1 MLARRI
7 PLALGLAGLMVVVLL
22 AVGGWWFASREIS
35 NRLTAQAVELRAVT
49 ELKALQLSEWHRE
62 RIDDALG
69 RAVDPFLVASVR
81 AWLGGQQSPQLAEQ
95 LQTAIAPRREPWRYL
110 NVWLLDLD
118 GNRIFDAR
126 RQRVDA
132 NLEPGLLAECRRAR
146 QPVFGVLRNLESERP
161 FLDICMPVVELGAKD
176 ATPAAIEIYR
186 ADASQ
191 LLLPTVRFFSPPG
204 SPRRTTIVRFAGAQ
218 PQVVVSSAASVRPG
232 DLPSMVPAGFLA
244 APNDTRSELDVVGRD
259 GIRRVVVTRRAANT
273 PWVVIVG
280 VERSEALGG
289 AYEEIAIVALLAGA
303 LGIAGYLSFLLV
315 LQRRERDAA
324 RQTLRLDRLLQVR
337 SAINEAIVR
346 IRDPKVMLS
355 RFCELAVSL
364 GRFQLAAVYRWQRD
378 TPKAGL
384 VAWHGHLP
392 ERLADADNIS
402 VDAAV
407 KEGPVRT
414 LFEDGRVAIVPDLR
428 TEPRTAWTEALLAAG
443 HRAIVAMPIRD
454 HNRLVGSFWL
464 YSSEAGTFDRRDVQL
479 FNELAAD
486 ISYALESVAADERRR
501 ETELQLNAAFEA
513 APFAM
518 FLIGRD
524 DGTVIRANVAAIRQ
538 YGYEES
544 ELIGHAAATI
554 FSSDELAPAT
564 SPDAE
569 GGALPVTAMH
579 RRKDGTALTVELSV
593 RAVAVAGRPCEMVV
607 AVDVTARRELEEQFR
622 QAQRLEGVGKLAGGV
637 AHDFNNLLTVI
648 AGFAAMLLEDLP
660 DDAAARTAAEQIR
673 IAAGRATEL
682 TKSLLAF
689 SRRQVLHA
697 KYVHLNDMI
706 RETATMLS
714 RLISEEIVLHL
725 RLDASRD
732 AVNVDPSQMQ
742 QVLINLAVNA
752 RDAMPRGGRLT
763 ISTGDLDGHLEL
775 RVSDTGTGIAPDV
788 LEHIFEPFYTTKQ
801 PGAGTGLGLP
811 TVHGIVTQSGG
822 VISVDTETG
831 RGTTFII
838 TLPRAQPLSAPEP
851 QQPPVPVPSRTGMG
865 TVMLV
870 EDDEGVRSL
879 ATLALQRGGYTVIAF
894 ANGAAALARAA
905 SGALGVDVVLTD
917 VVMPGMS
924 GPELMRRLRT
934 YYPTMP
940 VIYMSGYAEEATA
953 RLEIDPRTL
962 DLLHKP
968 FAPQDLLKRVEA
980 ALGRAPR

>member
-1 MLARRI
+1 VILVRRI

-22 AVGGWWFASREIS
+22 AVGGWWFASREIE
-35 NRLTAQAVELRAVT
+35 NRLNSQVTEIRAVT

-81 AWLGGQQSPQLAEQ
+81 AWLGGEQSPQLAEQ

-110 NVWLLDLD
+110 NVWLLDID

-132 NLEPGLLAECRRAR
+132 NLEPGLLAECLRGR
-146 QPVFGVLRNLESERP
+146 QPVFGVLRDLESERP

-191 LLLPTVRFFSPPG
+191 LLLPTVRFFSPRW
-204 SPRRTTIVRFAGAQ
+204 SSRRTTIVRFAAAQ

-232 DLPSMVPAGFLA
+232 APPSMVPAGFLA
-244 APNDTRSELDVVGRD
+244 APNDTRSELDVLGRD

-280 VERSEALGG
+280 VERSEALRG
-289 AYEEIAIVALLAGA
+289 AYEEFAIVALLAGA
-303 LGIAGYLSFLLV
+303 LGFAGYLSFLLV
-315 LQRRERDAA
+315 LQRRERHAA

-364 GRFQLAAVYRWQRD
+364 GQFQLAAVYQWQSD
-378 TPKAGL
+378 TTSARL
-384 VAWHGHLP
+384 AAWHGHLP
-392 ERLADADNIS
+392 ERLAGGGNIS
-402 VDAAV
+402 VDAV
-407 KEGPVRT
+407 REGPVRM

-428 TEPRTAWTEALLAAG
+428 AEPRTAWTEAMLAAG

-454 HNRLVGSFWL
+454 HDRIVGSFWL
-464 YSSEAGTFDRRDVQL
+464 YSSEPGTFDRRDVQL
-479 FNELAAD
+479 FDELAAD

-501 ETELQLNAAFEA
+501 ETELQLNAAFDA

-524 DGTVIRANVAAIRQ
+524 DGSVIRANVAAFRQ
-538 YGYEES
+538 YGYDES
-544 ELIGHAAATI
+544 EVIGRAAATI
-554 FSSDELAPAT
+554 FSSHELAPES
-564 SPDAE
+564 SPGAE
-569 GGALPVTAMH
+569 GGALPVTALH

-593 RAVAVAGRPCEMVV
+593 RSVMVAGRPCEMVV
-607 AVDVTARRELEEQFR
+607 AVDVTARRELEEQFF
-622 QAQRLEGVGKLAGGV
+622 QAQRLEGVGRLAGGV

-660 DDAAARTAAEQIR
+660 EDAAARTAAEQIR

-763 ISTGDLDGHLEL
+763 ISTGDLDGHVEL

-788 LEHIFEPFYTTKQ
+788 LKHIFEPFYTTKQ
-801 PGAGTGLGLP
+801 PGEGTGLGLP

-822 VISVDTETG
+822 DISVDTEAG
-831 RGTTFII
+831 RGSTFII
-838 TLPRAQPLSAPEP
+838 MLPRAQPLSAPEP
-851 QQPPVPVPSRTGMG
+851 QPPVPAPSRIGNG

-879 ATLALQRGGYTVIAF
+879 ATLTLQRGGYTVIAF
-894 ANGAAALARAA
+894 ANGAAALDRAA

-924 GPELMRRLRT
+924 GPEMMRRLRT

-968 FAPQDLLKRVEA
+968 FAPQDLLKRVA
-980 ALGRAPR
+980 TALGGAPP